1 MLTRSMARVQPAPAP
16 SPRNGGSFQEASSF
30 SSALNTTSSDPP
42 FEHIQCHSSSSQEV
56 SDSSFLTNLASQEA
70 LSFSFNRTDPPFDHI
85 KCHSLQEVT
94 ADSFFL
100 VNSALHSHVTQQ
112 EASGSSPSLN
122 PNLSL
127 NLLPVYSSHE
137 APNPPS
143 IINATSSDSSFDVLG
158 SLGELPSKP
167 NVPSEL
173 SMNFSS
179 VLDLE
184 IFNTHSQRLFDK
196 QKKLLEFTKMYIDVL
211 RVLAEVSGLVLRRF
225 KAAPRPTAMVL
236 LAENLEDI
244 GDAAAWCSIC
254 FPYHKP
260 YILISPPLLEFD
272 LPCADSDTS
281 YTLISNILH
290 SLVAFADKNIGYTP
304 SILEEAVN
312 LFPHSAQIINVLR
325 CLVTRPVAEWAKH
338 ADITQAE
345 VYDSYT
351 ATLPFEE
358 TNDF

>member
-1 MLTRSMARVQPAPAP
+1 MARVQPAPAP

-42 FEHIQCHSSSSQEV
+42 FEHIQRHSSSSQEV
-56 SDSSFLTNLASQEA
+56 SDSSFLTNSASQEA
-70 LSFSFNRTDPPFDHI
+70 LSFSSNCTDPPFDHI

-127 NLLPVYSSHE
+127 NLLPVYSSRE

-173 SMNFSS
+173 SMNFGF

-184 IFNTHSQRLFDK
+184 IFNTRSQPLFDE
-196 QKKLLEFTKMYIDVL
+196 QKKSLEFTKMYID
-211 RVLAEVSGLVLRRF
+211 ALVNQCISSLW
-225 KAAPRPTAMVL
+225 THCL
-236 LAENLEDI
+236 LKVYQCQATTICRHRQDI
-244 GDAAAWCSIC
+244 PMSSMLVPSLSETYSI
-254 FPYHKP
+254 
-260 YILISPPLLEFD
+260 YIASV
-272 LPCADSDTS
+272 C
-281 YTLISNILH
+281 
-290 SLVAFADKNIGYTP
+290 
-304 SILEEAVN
+304 
-312 LFPHSAQIINVLR
+312 R
-325 CLVTRPVAEWAKH
+325 
-338 ADITQAE
+338 
-345 VYDSYT
+345 
-351 ATLPFEE
+351 
-358 TNDF
+358 